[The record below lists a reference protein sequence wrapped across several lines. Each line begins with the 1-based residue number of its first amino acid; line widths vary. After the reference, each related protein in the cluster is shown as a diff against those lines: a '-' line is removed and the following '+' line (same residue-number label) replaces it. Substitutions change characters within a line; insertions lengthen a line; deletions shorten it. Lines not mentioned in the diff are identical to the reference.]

1 MPKNDHPT
9 EAYLRIRIGKR
20 IRRARKD
27 KGLYLKDIAAMDPK
41 HFSVSRI
48 VSYEQGTRS
57 MSLALGKELAK
68 ALGVSAA
75 WLMCMD
81 DRAGFTSEQVKLLAA
96 YDAASP
102 DVRDLIWRLL
112 SAFMPQNSAAE

>member
-1 MPKNDHPT
+1 MPKSDHPT

-20 IRRARKD
+20 LRRARQE
-27 KGLYLKDIAAMDPK
+27 KGLYLKDVAAMDPRN
-41 HFSVSRI
+41 FAMSRI

-57 MSLALGKELAK
+57 MPLALGKALAK
-68 ALGVSAA
+68 ALGVSPA

-81 DRAGFTSEQVKLLAA
+81 DRAGFSPEQVELLAA

-102 DVRDLIWRLL
+102 DVRDLVRRMLA
-112 SAFMPQNSAAE
+112 AFKPPEPTGE